1 MIIGSSIPFVVVKTL
16 ILTITFVQ
24 IVEFVLG
31 ENNLTYD
38 NLFNEEF
45 LVKGE

>member
-1 MIIGSSIPFVVVKTL
+1 MIIGSSVPFVVVKML
-16 ILTITFVQ
+16 ILTIIFVQ
-24 IVEFVLG
+24 IVEFVLR
-31 ENNLTYD
+31 ENNLTYN